1 MWVGACWGVGE
12 RLERSCA
19 PFMSVLP
26 GMPPSTNL
34 LLPRT
39 PPFALPRSLL
49 NKLGIAPSTL
59 VVACTGLA
67 VVALII
73 AGVQVRRMA
82 VWVAAGGPRALAA
95 QRLLQRVACC

>member
-1 MWVGACWGVGE
+1 MGVGE
-12 RLERSCA
+12 RLERSHA
-19 PFMSVLP
+19 PFMSMLP
-26 GMPPSTNL
+26 GWHAAMHKPPI
-34 LLPRT
+34 PRT
-39 PPFALPRSLL
+39 PPLAPPRSLL

-82 VWVAAGGPRALAA
+82 VWMAAGGLRALAA
-95 QRLLQRVACC
+95 QRLLHRMLCC